1 MHPIEMHPATRT
13 FAILF
18 LAVAALGGCA
28 PSGGPQTAGGLEI
41 PGDATAA
48 PAAPCGPQSARDVS
62 VAGGSNRLPVP
73 GDGTRP
79 PRLCNVHFHAP
90 AEHAGIG
97 ACPAV
102 ASEGA
107 VGVCGGHGAEPVRP
121 GDEIEVH
128 WVYTNCPPPAERQPG
143 LDNCVCDGPPE
154 MELMVFAQQYAMAA
168 GGAAADQELR
178 EPSSHLARY
187 GGSTTGP
194 KFSGGGAD
202 DPRPCSPARVQW
214 AVGRQCRAL
223 ALSALG
229 AWCAANQ
236 WGEDHAHGAREVI
249 RREDWLSPYTP
260 PGG

>member
-28 PSGGPQTAGGLEI
+28 PNGGPQIASGLEV
-41 PGDATAA
+41 PVDATAA
-48 PAAPCGPQSARDVS
+48 PGPCGPQSPRDVNR
-62 VAGGSNRLPVP
+62 AGGTNELTVP

-102 ASEGA
+102 ASERG

-128 WVYTNCPPPAERQPG
+128 WVYTNCPAQAEPQPG
-143 LDNCVCDGPPE
+143 LANCVCDGPPE
-154 MELMVFAQQYAMAA
+154 MELMVFAQEYAIAA
-168 GGAAADQELR
+168 GGAGVDHELR
-178 EPSSHLARY
+178 EPSADLARY

-194 KFSGGGAD
+194 SYSGGGAD

-214 AVGRQCRAL
+214 AVARQCRAL

-229 AWCAANQ
+229 AWCAANE
-236 WGEDHAHGAREVI
+236 WGEGHGHDARELI
-249 RREDWLSPYTP
+249 SREDWLSPYLP
-260 PGG
+260 SH